1 MRAIGLLSFG
11 YVPFIIIVAI
21 VVGALSYVFSVFEV
35 MNLITS
41 TYLAIDLLQVSILY
55 ASIALVSSIAVP
67 ALIYIQRKARSNTYS
82 KPENYFLQSLI
93 FFASLFGLIIAL
105 LYTYVSIQL
114 SWFYTL
120 DLVTIMAY
128 MFQFIVLYHVF
139 TISWELLRDTWKTK
153 ERTFRTVFYFSL
165 SAFTLI
171 VAIQ

>member
-55 ASIALVSSIAVP
+55 ASIALVSSIAIP

-93 FFASLFGLIIAL
+93 FFGSLFGLIIAL
-105 LYTYVSIQL
+105 LYTYVCIQL

-139 TISWELLRDTWKTK
+139 TISWALLRDTWKTK
-153 ERTFRTVFYFSL
+153 EGTFKTVFYFSL